1 MAVDKQEYGNV
12 TSEGLR
18 YKPRG
23 PFHRLEKNRPIF
35 NKEGKLVGITNPR
48 DMTYIHTYGG
58 EALYFESLGEGKLYG
73 TRCDNPDCEAKGSVF
88 MPFRIACPDCLEKM
102 TPVDM
107 TEVARTTATVH
118 SFIIT
123 ERTGAFNT
131 LDIPIRFINVEFEG
145 VCTILMSYMP
155 VGQPEMGMKV
165 VPIFK
170 TADPDF
176 LVTDLAFVPE
186 GTPQD
191 KLPKGFSFKK

>member
-1 MAVDKQEYGNV
+1 MAVDKQEYGTV
-12 TSEGLR
+12 TSEGMR
-18 YKPRG
+18 YKPKG
-23 PFHRLEKNRPIF
+23 IFHRLEKNKPIY

-48 DMTYIHTYGG
+48 DMTYIHSYGG
-58 EALYFESLGEGKLYG
+58 EAIYFASLGEGKLYG
-73 TRCDNPDCEAKGSVF
+73 TRCDNADCEAKGSIF
-88 MPFRIACPDCLEKM
+88 MPFRIACPDCLEKA

-107 TEVARTTATVH
+107 TEVAKKTATVH

-155 VGQPEMGMKV
+155 VGQPEIGMRV

-170 TADPDF
+170 TTDPDF
-176 LVTDLAFVPE
+176 LVTDLAFVPD
-186 GTPQD
+186 GTPED
-191 KLPKGFSFKK
+191 KLPEGFSFQK